1 MMRRPGGFSVAS
13 VLLAVS
19 MSFGA
24 FGCDDTAPDLAE
36 WTVADHDQPEPPKRR
51 SAAVPAVRTHAPP
64 SPRNQVVDVT
74 WSKQCASCHGKKGRG
89 DGPSS
94 VMVKARD
101 LTPLAWQASVTDEQL
116 VKIIKEGKGKMP
128 AFNLPDSVVQG
139 LVAHV
144 RSLAEEP
151 REKEH
156 GEEGPLPDERPT
168 QPAGATESPAGAPA
182 ASAPPSAAAPA
193 APADGR

>member
-1 MMRRPGGFSVAS
+1 MRRPGSFSVAS
-13 VLLAVS
+13 VLLTVS
-19 MSFGA
+19 VSFGS

-51 SAAVPAVRTHAPP
+51 AAANPQARTHAPP
-64 SPRNQVVDVT
+64 SPRDQVVDVT
-74 WSKQCASCHGKKGRG
+74 WLKQCASCHGKKGRG

-94 VMVKARD
+94 AMIKARD
-101 LTPLAWQASVTDEQL
+101 LTKIEWQASVTDEQL
-116 VKIIKEGKGKMP
+116 VKIIKEGKEKMP
-128 AFNLPDSVVQG
+128 AFNLPDSVVLG

-144 RSLAEEP
+144 RGLAEKP

-156 GEEGPLPDERPT
+156 GEEAPPQEPVT
-168 QPAGATESPAGAPA
+168 QPAGASESPSTATPT
-182 ASAPPSAAAPA
+182 

>member
-19 MSFGA
+19 VSFGSV
-24 FGCDDTAPDLAE
+24 GCDDTAPDLAE

-51 SAAVPAVRTHAPP
+51 AAASAARTHALP
-64 SPRNQVVDVT
+64 SPKNQVIDVT
-74 WSKQCASCHGKKGRG
+74 WLKQCASCHGKKGRG

-94 VMVKARD
+94 PMVKARD
-101 LTPLAWQASVTDEQL
+101 LTQLEWQTSVTDAQL
-116 VKIIKEGKGKMP
+116 VKIIKEGKDKMP

-144 RSLAEEP
+144 RGLAETP

-156 GEEGPLPDERPT
+156 GEEGPLPKEPAT
-168 QPAGATESPAGAPA
+168 QPAGASESPPA
-182 ASAPPSAAAPA
+182 AAVPTAPVPR
-193 APADGR
+193 PADGR

>member
-19 MSFGA
+19 VSFGS

-51 SAAVPAVRTHAPP
+51 AGPPAARTHAPP
-64 SPRNQVVDVT
+64 SPKNQVIDVT
-74 WSKQCASCHGKKGRG
+74 WLKQCASCHGRKGRG

-94 VMVKARD
+94 PMVKARD
-101 LTPLAWQASVTDEQL
+101 LTQLEWQASVTDEQL
-116 VKIIKEGKGKMP
+116 VKIIKEGKEKMP

-144 RSLAEEP
+144 RAMAETP

-156 GEEGPLPDERPT
+156 GEEGPLPKEPET
-168 QPAGATESPAGAPA
+168 QPAGASESPPAAAVPTAPA
-182 ASAPPSAAAPA
+182 AR
-193 APADGR
+193 PADGR